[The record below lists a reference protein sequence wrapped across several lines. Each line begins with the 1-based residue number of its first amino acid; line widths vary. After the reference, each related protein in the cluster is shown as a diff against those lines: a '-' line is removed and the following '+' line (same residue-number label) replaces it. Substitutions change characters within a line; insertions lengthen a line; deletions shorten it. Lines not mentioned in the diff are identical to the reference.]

1 MINQKSPNNTQ
12 ATGNRRKWATILILM
27 GILLASVFI
36 SSMFVTVSETESVIV
51 ERLGKIV
58 AIYDQP
64 GHKGIHW
71 KFPWP
76 LETVRKFDQRIQI
89 YDPPGREF
97 FTQDKKNIIVD
108 TYLCWKIAQPSDP
121 SSLKERPVLKF
132 FRSLGD
138 PEIAEAR
145 LDSRLRSIFSTQLGK
160 LKLTDILDVKNSE
173 TGPEILSKTQ
183 IDKISESI
191 LKQLNQQ
198 KNETDSLISRLG
210 IDIVDVRIKRI
221 NLPYGNLQSVY
232 ERMKSERKKIADRY
246 RSAGQAEN
254 QMIRSQADRHYSE
267 FIAKAN
273 TEAARIKAEAEAKSV
288 QIVNESHARDP
299 EFYQFLQTLDSYEKI
314 LNEKTSLILSLKNPL
329 MKLFAD
335 GISLKKTDTPSDKT
349 KTSEKKESKK
359 TNSIPKEKQTN
370 PDNKNVDEG
379 NS

>member
-1 MINQKSPNNTQ
+1 MINQKSPNNSQ
-12 ATGNRRKWATILILM
+12 ATGKRRKWVTILILM
-27 GILLASVFI
+27 GIILISALI

-64 GHKGIHW
+64 TDKGIHW

-108 TYLCWKIAQPSDP
+108 TYLCWKIAKPSET
-121 SSLKERPVLKF
+121 SSPEERPVLKF

-145 LDSRLRSIFSTQLGK
+145 LDSRLRSILSTQLGK
-160 LKLTDILDVKNSE
+160 LKLMDILNVKNSE
-173 TGPEILSKTQ
+173 AGPENLSKTQ
-183 IDKISESI
+183 LDHISETI
-191 LKQLNQQ
+191 LKHLNQQ
-198 KNETDSLISRLG
+198 KNESDNLISRLG

-273 TEAARIKAEAEAKSV
+273 REAARIKAEAEAKAV

-329 MKLFAD
+329 MKLFSD
-335 GISLKKTDTPSDKT
+335 GVSLNKISVPP
-349 KTSEKKESKK
+349 KKETKK
-359 TNSIPKEKQTN
+359 TNSTQKKKQTN
-370 PDNKNVDEG
+370 LKTKNGDEEG
-379 NS
+379 S